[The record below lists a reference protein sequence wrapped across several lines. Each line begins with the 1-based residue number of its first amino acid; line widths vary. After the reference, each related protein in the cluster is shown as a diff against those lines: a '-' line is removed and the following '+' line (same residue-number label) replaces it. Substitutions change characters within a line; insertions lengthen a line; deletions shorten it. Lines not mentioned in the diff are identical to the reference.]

1 MPRQW
6 FSFACLIGLFAIT
19 APGLSSAKEHPSVA
33 HEVAEEH
40 EAHGSEGTLTLDQ
53 VLHNTEFWGTLINFG
68 FLIFLLTWAIRK
80 KGNPAL
86 KERAE
91 AVKAELE
98 EAQRL
103 RAEAQATHEEAA
115 SRLEQLDRE
124 MGQIRAEMTKAGEI
138 ERDRM
143 VAQAEEKAA
152 RMRRDAEFLIEQQV
166 KQLRSDLT
174 QEATRAAIDAAEK
187 ILTAKTND
195 DDQRRLASDYLNRL
209 VEVTSERQS

>member
-1 MPRQW
+1 MRRTW
-6 FSFACLIGLFAIT
+6 LSSACLIGLLAIV
-19 APGLSSAKEHPSVA
+19 APASSSAEQHPSAA
-33 HEVAEEH
+33 HEAAEQAEPD
-40 EAHGSEGTLTLDQ
+40 GEGALTLDR
-53 VLHNTEFWGTLINFG
+53 VLHTTEFWGTLVNFG
-68 FLIFLLTWAIRK
+68 FLIIVLTWAIRK

-86 KERAE
+86 RERAE
-91 AVKAELE
+91 AVKAELD

-103 RAEAQATHEEAA
+103 RAEAQAKHDEAA
-115 SRLEQLDRE
+115 ARLEQLDRE

-152 RMRRDAEFLIEQQV
+152 RMRRDATFLIEQQV

-174 QEATRAAIDAAEK
+174 HEATRAAIDAAEQ

>member
-1 MPRQW
+1 MRRTW
-6 FSFACLIGLFAIT
+6 LSSACLIGLLAIV
-19 APGLSSAKEHPSVA
+19 APASSSAEQHPAVA
-33 HEVAEEH
+33 HEAAEEH
-40 EAHGSEGTLTLDQ
+40 AAHGSEGALTLDQ
-53 VLHNTEFWGTLINFG
+53 VLHNTEFWGTIVNFG
-68 FLIFLLTWAIRK
+68 FLIILLTWAIRK

-91 AVKAELE
+91 AVKAELD

-103 RAEAQATHEEAA
+103 RAEAQAKHDEAA
-115 SRLEQLDRE
+115 ARLEQLDRE

-152 RMRRDAEFLIEQQV
+152 RMRRDATFLIEQQV

-174 QEATRAAIDAAEK
+174 HEATRAAIDAAEQ